1 MTLEDYS
8 HDLIVT
14 IIRKGCCERVL
25 RASQKAGAEGG
36 TIIFGRGAG
45 IHEQKKLLGIP
56 IEPEKEVILTLI
68 SKEKTDTVLEAII
81 EAGNLNKPGTGISFV
96 LDVKKVAGIVHLL
109 KQTDEKSNK
118 SDDEC

>member
-1 MTLEDYS
+1 MNLENYD

-45 IHEQKKLLGIP
+45 IHETKKLMGIP
-56 IEPEKEVILTLI
+56 IEPEKEIILTLI
-68 SKEKTDTVLEAII
+68 SKEKTDAVLEAII
-81 EAGNLNKPGTGISFV
+81 EAGRLNKSGTGISFV
-96 LDVKKVAGIVHLL
+96 LEVKKVAGVVHLL
-109 KQTDEKSNK
+109 KQMEEERKKTD
-118 SDDEC
+118 D